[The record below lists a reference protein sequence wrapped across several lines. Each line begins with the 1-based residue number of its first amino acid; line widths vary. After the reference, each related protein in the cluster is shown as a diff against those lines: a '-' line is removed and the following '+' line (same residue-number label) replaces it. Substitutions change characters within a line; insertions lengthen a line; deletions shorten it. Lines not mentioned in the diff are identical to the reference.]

1 MLDLRAEGGIV
12 TVNGEVD
19 HENCGELRAALD
31 PIVAQGADL
40 VVDLRGITFMDSPGI
55 SCLVTARQVAE
66 AHGGSL
72 TVLASDVVD
81 RALTVLALETM
92 LGIPPDEAR

>member
-1 MLDLRAEGGIV
+1 M
-12 TVNGEVD
+12 TVSGEVD
-19 HENCGELRAALD
+19 HENCGELKAALD
-31 PIVAQGADL
+31 PIVGQGEDV

-55 SCLVTARQVAE
+55 SCLVTARVVAE
-66 AHGGSL
+66 QHGGSL

-92 LGIPPDEAR
+92 LGIAPEEEG

>member
-1 MLDLRAEGGIV
+1 M
-12 TVNGEVD
+12 TVRGEVD
-19 HENCGELRAALD
+19 HENCDELRAALE
-31 PIVAQGADL
+31 PIVLDGADV

-55 SCLVTARQVAE
+55 SCLVVARQVAE

-92 LGIPPDEAR
+92 LGIAPEEPE